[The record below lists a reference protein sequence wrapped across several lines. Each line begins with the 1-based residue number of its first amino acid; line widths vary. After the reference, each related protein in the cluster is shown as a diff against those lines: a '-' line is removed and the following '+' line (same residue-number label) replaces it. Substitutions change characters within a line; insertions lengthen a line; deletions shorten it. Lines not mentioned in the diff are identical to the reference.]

1 MSCRNAEQERIAGA
15 LHSVELALAGTSIY
29 KSSSKLLDGHSFTP
43 GTRLALT
50 SHYSSS
56 GALPLHGC
64 RGQSRQAAIYSL
76 TPTGS
81 NPLYAQQ

>member
-43 GTRLALT
+43 RHALGIDLSLLKLRCSPT
-50 SHYSSS
+50 AWLQRSKQTGCHIFFD
-56 GALPLHGC
+56 AHGF
-64 RGQSRQAAIYSL
+64 
-76 TPTGS
+76 
-81 NPLYAQQ
+81 